1 MLDSFIPPPP
11 KTHGLFNIPAILCR
25 QLRVIARVADPLF
38 CCYPPCP
45 PPWLSDVAQ
54 SGSGSRLARVWLLM
68 EKRAF
73 RVDCLQKWGSIG
85 IRIFRSL
92 QSGGSIGIKGAR
104 KPCKFHAF
112 LMISVPVLFSI
123 SFCFPPHI
131 LSLLAN
137 RRFTCMRAH
146 ILQLVSSASF
156 AQGWAWLKKRLR
168 LARNLLF
175 ARVAFFFV
183 FVLLL
188 FSPPAHPFRAQGP
201 GSRSQTTPIG
211 PTPGHHLGH
220 FWFDLKS

>member
-1 MLDSFIPPPP
+1 M
-11 KTHGLFNIPAILCR
+11 PAILCR
-25 QLRVIARVADPLF
+25 QLRASALGPEPVF
-38 CCYPPCP
+38 CCRPPGQL
-45 PPWLSDVAQ
+45 PWLPHGAQ
-54 SGSGSRLARVWLLM
+54 SGSGSRLARVWLLL

-123 SFCFPPHI
+123 PFCFPPHI
-131 LSLLAN
+131 LRLLAN

-146 ILQLVSSASF
+146 ILQLVSSAFF
-156 AQGWAWLKKRLR
+156 ARGWARLKKQLR
-168 LARNLLF
+168 GARNLLF
-175 ARVAFFFV
+175 ARVLFFFV

-188 FSPPAHPFRAQGP
+188 FSPPAPPFRGQGL
-201 GSRSQTTPIG
+201 GSRPHTPPIG
-211 PTPGHHLGH
+211 PPPCPLYTSDPAHE
-220 FWFDLKS
+220 S